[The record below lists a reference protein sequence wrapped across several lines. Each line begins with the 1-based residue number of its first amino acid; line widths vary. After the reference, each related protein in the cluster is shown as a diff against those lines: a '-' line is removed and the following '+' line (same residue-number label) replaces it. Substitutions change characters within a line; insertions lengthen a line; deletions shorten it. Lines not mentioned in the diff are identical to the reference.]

1 MQRKDQEM
9 ERERSIRKAEDGIK
23 VSEFGGL
30 VVANI
35 CLNSGF
41 IKSWQHWETFFY
53 FSSKFQVYFRM
64 ELIYEIVLHFQFT
77 LKLLINRLTLPQSS
91 FHI

>member
-1 MQRKDQEM
+1 MKRKQKGTKSRKRLRTMDKHRKDQEM
-9 ERERSIRKAEDGIK
+9 ERERSIRKAEDEIK

-41 IKSWQHWETFFY
+41 SKSWQHWETFLLLLFKIPSLFLY
-53 FSSKFQVYFRM
+53 G
-64 ELIYEIVLHFQFT
+64 IYI
-77 LKLLINRLTLPQSS
+77 
-91 FHI
+91 